1 MHSFG
6 ERDVNPLI
14 DRVDTAKSRGTHVPP
29 LAEFSLSPGRMKYSL
44 CWQEFRPGIECMSIP
59 SETIR
64 KSPTKLTYNEYVLLP
79 DDGNRHEIID
89 GRHYMYAAPVP
100 RQQAISRH
108 IQFQLYQQIEL
119 TKLGQ
124 VIDSPIDLQLSDF
137 DVVQPDLV
145 VVLAGNRI
153 ITQTRIR
160 GVPDLLIEILSPSN
174 RKHDPE
180 LKKQLY
186 EQFAVP
192 EYWIVDP
199 DECVVVRFR
208 LEETGKFGQA
218 IEIRDAITFDGVPG
232 GATVDLT
239 RVW

>member
-1 MHSFG
+1 M
-6 ERDVNPLI
+6 N
-14 DRVDTAKSRGTHVPP
+14 
-29 LAEFSLSPGRMKYSL
+29 
-44 CWQEFRPGIECMSIP
+44 
-59 SETIR
+59 
-64 KSPTKLTYNEYVLLP
+64 
-79 DDGNRHEIID
+79 
-89 GRHYMYAAPVP
+89 AAPVP
-100 RQQAISRH
+100 RHQAVSRH

-119 TKLGQ
+119 MKLGQ
-124 VIDSPIDLQLSDF
+124 VIDSPIDLQLSDV

-145 VVLAGNRI
+145 VVLAENRI

-160 GVPDLLIEILSPSN
+160 GVPDLVIEILSPSN
-174 RKHDPE
+174 RKHDTE

-199 DECVVVRFR
+199 DECVVVRYR
-208 LEETGKFGQA
+208 LDESGRFGQA
-218 IEIRDAITFDGVPG
+218 IEFKDAIMFEGIPS

>member
-1 MHSFG
+1 
-6 ERDVNPLI
+6 
-14 DRVDTAKSRGTHVPP
+14 
-29 LAEFSLSPGRMKYSL
+29 
-44 CWQEFRPGIECMSIP
+44 MSIS

-79 DDGNRHEIID
+79 VDGNRHEIID
-89 GRHYMYAAPVP
+89 GRHYMNAAPVP
-100 RQQAISRH
+100 RHQAISRH
-108 IQFQLYQQIEL
+108 IHNQLYQQIEVN
-119 TKLGQ
+119 KLGE
-124 VIDSPIDLQLSDF
+124 VIYSPIDLQLSDV

-145 VVLAGNRI
+145 VVLAENRI

-160 GVPDLLIEILSPSN
+160 GVPDLVIEILSPSN
-174 RKHDPE
+174 RSHDTE

-199 DECVVVRFR
+199 DECVVVRFC
-208 LEETGKFGQA
+208 LDETGKFGPS
-218 IEIRDAITFDGVPG
+218 IEFKDAITFDGVPG

>member
-1 MHSFG
+1 
-6 ERDVNPLI
+6 
-14 DRVDTAKSRGTHVPP
+14 
-29 LAEFSLSPGRMKYSL
+29 
-44 CWQEFRPGIECMSIP
+44 MSIS
-59 SETIR
+59 SEAIR
-64 KSPTKLTYNEYVLLP
+64 KSPTKLTYNEYVLFP

-89 GRHYMYAAPVP
+89 GRHYMNAAPVP
-100 RQQAISRH
+100 RHQAISRH
-108 IQFQLYQQIEL
+108 IQYQLYEQIEL

-124 VIDSPIDLQLSDF
+124 VINSPIDLQLSDV

-160 GVPDLLIEILSPSN
+160 GIPDLVIEILSPSN
-174 RKHDPE
+174 RKHDTE
-180 LKKQLY
+180 LKKQFY

-199 DECVVVRFR
+199 DECVVVSYR
-208 LEETGKFGQA
+208 LNETGRFG
-218 IEIRDAITFDGVPG
+218 ESTNFKDAITFEGIPN

>member
-1 MHSFG
+1 
-6 ERDVNPLI
+6 
-14 DRVDTAKSRGTHVPP
+14 
-29 LAEFSLSPGRMKYSL
+29 
-44 CWQEFRPGIECMSIP
+44 MSI
-59 SETIR
+59 SSATIR

-89 GRHYMYAAPVP
+89 GRHYINSAPVP
-100 RQQAISRH
+100 RHQAISRH
-108 IQFQLYQQIEL
+108 IHNQLYQQIEVK
-119 TKLGQ
+119 KLGE
-124 VIDSPIDLQLSDF
+124 VIYSPIDLQLSDV

-160 GVPDLLIEILSPSN
+160 GVPDLVIEILSPSN
-174 RKHDPE
+174 RKHDTE

-186 EQFAVP
+186 EQFTVP
-192 EYWIVDP
+192 EYWIIDP
-199 DECVVVRFR
+199 DECVVVRYR
-208 LEETGKFGQA
+208 LDETARFGKS
-218 IEIRDAITFDGVPG
+218 IEFKDAIAFDGVPG

>member
-1 MHSFG
+1 
-6 ERDVNPLI
+6 
-14 DRVDTAKSRGTHVPP
+14 
-29 LAEFSLSPGRMKYSL
+29 
-44 CWQEFRPGIECMSIP
+44 MSMS

-64 KSPTKLTYNEYVLLP
+64 RSPTKLTYNEYVLFP
-79 DDGNRHEIID
+79 DDGNCHEIID
-89 GRHYMYAAPVP
+89 GRHYMNAAPVP
-100 RQQAISRH
+100 RHQAISRH

-124 VIDSPIDLQLSDF
+124 VIDAPIDLQLSDF

-145 VVLAGNRI
+145 VVLEGNRI

-160 GVPDLLIEILSPSN
+160 GVPDLVIEILSPSN
-174 RKHDPE
+174 RKHDTE

-199 DECVVVRFR
+199 DECVVFR
-208 LEETGKFGQA
+208 YRIDETGKFGSS
-218 IEIRDAITFDGVPG
+218 IEFKEAITFDAVSG
-232 GATVDLT
+232 GASVDLT

>member
-1 MHSFG
+1 
-6 ERDVNPLI
+6 
-14 DRVDTAKSRGTHVPP
+14 
-29 LAEFSLSPGRMKYSL
+29 
-44 CWQEFRPGIECMSIP
+44 MSIS

-64 KSPTKLTYNEYVLLP
+64 KSPTKLTYNEYVLFP
-79 DDGNRHEIID
+79 NDGQRHEIID
-89 GRHYMYAAPVP
+89 GRHYMNAAPVP
-100 RQQAISRH
+100 RHQAISRH
-108 IQFQLYQQIEL
+108 MQFQLYEQIES

-124 VIDSPIDLQLSDF
+124 VINAPIDLQLSDV

-153 ITQTRIR
+153 ITQTRVR
-160 GVPDLLIEILSPSN
+160 GVPDLVIEILSPSN
-174 RKHDPE
+174 RKHDTE

-199 DECVVVRFR
+199 DECVVIRYR
-208 LEETGKFGQA
+208 LDESARFGQA
-218 IEIRDAITFDGVPG
+218 TEFKDAIIFDGIPG
-232 GATVDLT
+232 GANVDLT

>member
-1 MHSFG
+1 
-6 ERDVNPLI
+6 
-14 DRVDTAKSRGTHVPP
+14 
-29 LAEFSLSPGRMKYSL
+29 
-44 CWQEFRPGIECMSIP
+44 MSIDVLSFAGLWNLCQGDHMSIS

-64 KSPTKLTYNEYVLLP
+64 NSPTKLTYNEYVLFP
-79 DDGNRHEIID
+79 DDGKRHEIID
-89 GRHYMYAAPVP
+89 GRHYMNAAPVP
-100 RQQAISRH
+100 RHQAISRH

-124 VIDSPIDLQLSDF
+124 VINAPIDVQLSDN

-145 VVLAGNRI
+145 VVLADNRI
-153 ITQTRIR
+153 ITQTRVR
-160 GVPDLLIEILSPSN
+160 GVPDLIIEILSPSN
-174 RKHDPE
+174 RKHDTE

-199 DECVVVRFR
+199 DECVVSRH
-208 LEETGKFGQA
+208 LLDAAGKFSGAQDFK
-218 IEIRDAITFDGVPG
+218 ETITFDRIPN
-232 GATVDLT
+232 GAIVDLT

>member
-1 MHSFG
+1 
-6 ERDVNPLI
+6 
-14 DRVDTAKSRGTHVPP
+14 
-29 LAEFSLSPGRMKYSL
+29 
-44 CWQEFRPGIECMSIP
+44 MSIT

-64 KSPTKLTYNEYVLLP
+64 KSPAKLTYNEYVLFP

-89 GRHYMYAAPVP
+89 GRHFMNAAPVP
-100 RQQAISRH
+100 RHQAISRH

-124 VIDSPIDLQLSDF
+124 VIDAPIDLQLSEV

-145 VVLAGNRI
+145 VVLAANRI

-160 GVPDLLIEILSPSN
+160 GVPDLVIEILSPSN
-174 RKHDPE
+174 RKYDTE

-199 DECVVVRFR
+199 DECVVVRYR
-208 LEETGKFGQA
+208 LNETGRFGQST
-218 IEIRDAITFDGVPG
+218 EFKDAITFEGVPG
-232 GATVDLT
+232 GAVVDLT

>member
-1 MHSFG
+1 
-6 ERDVNPLI
+6 
-14 DRVDTAKSRGTHVPP
+14 
-29 LAEFSLSPGRMKYSL
+29 
-44 CWQEFRPGIECMSIP
+44 MSISP
-59 SETIR
+59 EAIR
-64 KSPTKLTYNEYVLLP
+64 KSPTKLTYNEYVLFP

-89 GRHYMYAAPVP
+89 GRHFMNAAPVP
-100 RQQAISRH
+100 RHQAISRH
-108 IQFQLYQQIEL
+108 IHNQLYQQIEVN
-119 TKLGQ
+119 KLGE
-124 VIDSPIDLQLSDF
+124 VIYAPIDLQLSDV

-160 GVPDLLIEILSPSN
+160 GVPDLVIEILSPSN
-174 RKHDPE
+174 RRHDTE

-199 DECVVVRFR
+199 DECIVWRYR
-208 LEETGKFGQA
+208 LNEAGTFGDSTNFK
-218 IEIRDAITFDGVPG
+218 DAITFEGIPS

>member
-1 MHSFG
+1 
-6 ERDVNPLI
+6 
-14 DRVDTAKSRGTHVPP
+14 
-29 LAEFSLSPGRMKYSL
+29 
-44 CWQEFRPGIECMSIP
+44 MSIS
-59 SETIR
+59 SETVR

-79 DDGNRHEIID
+79 VDGNRHEIID
-89 GRHYMYAAPVP
+89 GRHYMNAAPVP
-100 RQQAISRH
+100 RHQAISRH

-119 TKLGQ
+119 MKLGQ
-124 VIDSPIDLQLSDF
+124 VIDSPIDVQLSDV

-145 VVLAGNRI
+145 VVLAANRI

-160 GVPDLLIEILSPSN
+160 GVPDLVIEILSPSN
-174 RKHDPE
+174 RSHDTE
-180 LKKQLY
+180 LKQQLY

-199 DECVVVRFR
+199 DECVVVRYR
-208 LEETGKFGQA
+208 LDESGRFGQS
-218 IEIRDAITFDGVPG
+218 IEFKDAIMFDGVPG

>member
-1 MHSFG
+1 
-6 ERDVNPLI
+6 
-14 DRVDTAKSRGTHVPP
+14 
-29 LAEFSLSPGRMKYSL
+29 
-44 CWQEFRPGIECMSIP
+44 MSIS

-64 KSPTKLTYNEYVLLP
+64 KSPTKLTYNEYVLFP

-89 GRHYMYAAPVP
+89 GRHDMNAAPVP
-100 RQQAISRH
+100 RHQAVSRH

-124 VIDSPIDLQLSDF
+124 VINASIDLQLSDV

-153 ITQTRIR
+153 ITQTRVR
-160 GVPDLLIEILSPSN
+160 GVPNLVIEILPPSH
-174 RKHDPE
+174 RMHDTE

-186 EQFAVP
+186 EQFSVP

-199 DECVVVRFR
+199 DECVGVRYR
-208 LEETGKFGQA
+208 LDEAGNFGPST
-218 IEIRDAITFDGVPG
+218 EFKDAVIFDGVPG
-232 GATVDLT
+232 GATVELT